1 MKVGPRQTVLTLSAN
16 CLVVGL
22 CGILTACE
30 GAPAVSPTGMVP
42 PSRDCRTEFTYRS
55 ESETAQV
62 VVSGP
67 FNDWSETADRMLE
80 TTPGQFSL
88 KLNLPA
94 GDHPYKLIVDGQWVL
109 DPARPQSIFVRGVEN
124 SRMRVEP
131 CANPRLE
138 LPEFQVSRDGQLN
151 ARIEYVDGEMAKGR
165 GEVRALLNGV
175 SVDTGSHPTSIDV
188 SESGLAPGKY
198 VLEVFAED
206 AEGRTA
212 PALYLP
218 FWVEASTFA
227 WDGLIYFPMTDRF
240 INGRPDN
247 DDPVEGL
254 PALTNYAGGDFAG
267 ITERIESGYFED
279 LGVSVLWLSPLVKN
293 PGGVFLG
300 DDRRSYAGYHGY
312 WPSAIQETQPRFGSM
327 QELQALVAAAHQ
339 RGIRVIADLVLNHV
353 HSAHPHYEDH
363 PEWFN
368 GDGSCVCGQSCD
380 WESRALDCWFSP
392 YLPDYASQST
402 EVIDTLVDDAL
413 WWLKEAN
420 LDGFRVDAVKHFERA
435 VVRNLR
441 GHLNEIERPT
451 GTRLLMLG
459 ETFVGE
465 GARDQIASY
474 IDDSQLHGQFD
485 FPWYWDVLRVIVRG
499 DGPLSDLE
507 GTMQRAVDVYGDAI
521 MSPMLGNHDVARA
534 YSHAAGD
541 ISDLYGS
548 GAKEQAW
555 NNPPGLHDDDWAF
568 NKLKVAFGFLLTQ
581 PGLPLIYYGDEAGLP
596 GAGDPDNRRMMPQSL
611 QGRQQGLFAHVARL
625 GQARASQPA
634 LRKAGTLV
642 LLAEADTLVY
652 VRGPESTSPVIVA
665 LHRGAGT
672 RNLVLD
678 LPPEIYTSLEPTV
691 THRLG
696 GGTES
701 LENGKLQLSLE
712 PWSVEIL
719 SRN

>member
-1 MKVGPRQTVLTLSAN
+1 MKVHPKISALSFGTRSLAVALC
-16 CLVVGL
+16 CLVA
-22 CGILTACE
+22 ACDE
-30 GAPAVSPTGMVP
+30 PVAPMSMGPEP
-42 PSRDCRTEFTYRS
+42 RDCLTEFVYQAT
-55 ESETAQV
+55 SETTQV

-80 TTPGQFSL
+80 TSPGQFSI
-88 KLNLPA
+88 KLNLPT

-109 DPARPQSIFVRGVEN
+109 DPRRPQTMFVRGVEN
-124 SRMRVEP
+124 SRIRVASCTIP
-131 CANPRLE
+131 KLE
-138 LPEFQVSRDGQLN
+138 LTEFRVSRDGQLN
-151 ARIEYVDGEMAKGR
+151 ASIKYVDGENAQGR
-165 GEVRALLNGV
+165 GDTRILLNGQQL
-175 SVDTGSHPTSIDV
+175 SVPSVGALLEI
-188 SESGLAPGKY
+188 SESGLRTGKH
-198 VLEVFAED
+198 VLEVFVDD
-206 AEGRTA
+206 AQGLSAA
-212 PALYLP
+212 PLYLP

-240 INGRPDN
+240 INGRADN
-247 DDPVEGL
+247 DDPVQGL

-267 ITERIESGYFED
+267 ITQRIESGYFED
-279 LGVSVLWLSPLVKN
+279 LGVTVLWLSPLVKN

-300 DDRRSYAGYHGY
+300 DDSRSYAGYHGY
-312 WPSAIQETQPRFGSM
+312 WPSAIQETQPRFGSL
-327 QELQALVAAAHQ
+327 QELQELVAAAHEQ
-339 RGIRVIADLVLNHV
+339 GIRVIADLVLNHV
-353 HSAHPHYEDH
+353 HSAHPHFEDH

-392 YLPDYASQST
+392 YLPDYVSQST
-402 EVIDTLVDDAL
+402 EVIDTLVEDSL
-413 WWLKEAN
+413 WWLKAAN

-441 GHLNEIERPT
+441 GHLDQIERPT
-451 GTRLLMLG
+451 GTRILLLG

-474 IDDSQLHGQFD
+474 VDDSQLHGQFD
-485 FPWYWDVLRVIVRG
+485 FPWYWDVLRVVVRG

-507 GTMQRAVDVYGDAI
+507 DTMTRGASAYGDTAI

-548 GAKEQAW
+548 ASKEQGW

-581 PGLPLIYYGDEAGLP
+581 PGLPLIYYGDESGLP
-596 GAGDPDNRRMMPQSL
+596 GAGDPDNRRMMPTTL

-625 GQARASQPA
+625 GKVRASQPT
-634 LRKAGTLV
+634 LRQAGTRV

-652 VRGPESTSPVIVA
+652 VRGPETSAPVIVA
-665 LHRGAGT
+665 LHRGDSPRT
-672 RNLVLD
+672 LSLD
-678 LPPEIYTSLEPTV
+678 LPPEIYALLEPAV
-691 THRLG
+691 TDRLG

-719 SRN
+719 TGN